1 MKHAMYRIVLLCVV
15 LFSGAQAAAE
25 GVDTSRLGWLVGHW
39 KGDGFGGTSEELW
52 SPAEGGVIMGM
63 FRHHS
68 ADGTLN
74 FYEFLTINKDDLKL
88 KHFNPDMTSWE
99 EKNEVVSFPFVS
111 QTDDRI
117 EFKGLIYERMGD
129 DEMRISLKLR
139 QGDQVNTEVFTMK
152 RIP

>member
-1 MKHAMYRIVLLCVV
+1 MKQMMFVLV
-15 LFSGAQAAAE
+15 LMLTSMGVAADE
-25 GVDTSRLGWLVGHW
+25 VDTSRLGWLVGHW

-74 FYEFLTINKDDLKL
+74 FYEFLTINKEDLKL

-99 EKNEVVSFPFVS
+99 EKDEVVSFPFVS